1 MTGPVC
7 KKNETKFIIKRVK
20 QTSKYAIILKNE
32 RMMRY
37 RTDLKSKEFKENL

>member
-7 KKNETKFIIKRVK
+7 KRSKTKFIIKVVK
-20 QTSKYAIILKNE
+20 QTLKYGIILKNE

-37 RTDLKSKEFKENL
+37 RTDFKSKEFKENL